1 MHVRI
6 AAVSNQHGR
15 EPDFQTMKNM
25 KISEIRKEVESLHS
39 KLKSTGI
46 HQYTIDLVENVTEE
60 LLEQETGESSVDDAT
75 LIGSLAYRIE
85 TLIEVARAET
95 EDYLIYRQLQT
106 IIEEGRK

>member
-1 MHVRI
+1 
-6 AAVSNQHGR
+6 
-15 EPDFQTMKNM
+15 M
-25 KISEIRKEVESLHS
+25 KILEIRKEVENLHS

-60 LLEQETGESSVDDAT
+60 LLEQETGESSVDDST
-75 LIGSLAYRIE
+75 LLGSLAYRIE